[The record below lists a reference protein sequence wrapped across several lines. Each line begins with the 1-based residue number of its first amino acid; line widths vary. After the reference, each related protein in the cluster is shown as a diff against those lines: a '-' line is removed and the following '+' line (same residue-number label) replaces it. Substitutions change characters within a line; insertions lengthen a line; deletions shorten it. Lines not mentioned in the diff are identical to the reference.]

1 MLTASQVCEV
11 LGISPDTLKRLNKA
25 GEFPGA
31 MRATPRPTGHWRIPE
46 KSLEDYLKRN
56 AVIPEPE
63 SARS

>member
-1 MLTASQVCEV
+1 
-11 LGISPDTLKRLNKA
+11 
-25 GEFPGA
+25 